1 MLQKMKAGL
10 IAEGLRHSK
19 SWKSLLAGFLVA
31 GATCGVAIGIA
42 WATPGQGISTTI
54 IAGPT
59 ELDEV
64 HLNILSETNH
74 VKIKTTGL
82 SDVYVVK
89 NTIVPGGH
97 TGWHSHPGPSI
108 ISVVSGQATE
118 YRSDDPEGIVHAVG
132 TAFVDEG
139 GDHAHLMVN
148 EGTTDLVL
156 VAFQIL
162 PAGAPRRID
171 VPAPQ

>member
-1 MLQKMKAGL
+1 M
-10 IAEGLRHSK
+10 
-19 SWKSLLAGFLVA
+19 
-31 GATCGVAIGIA
+31 
-42 WATPGQGISTTI
+42 
-54 IAGPT
+54 
-59 ELDEV
+59 LDEV
-64 HLNILSETNH
+64 HLNSMSDIND
-74 VKIKTTGL
+74 VKIKTKGL

-118 YRSDDPEGIVHAVG
+118 YRSDDPDGIVHLAG

-139 GDHAHLMVN
+139 GEHAHIVRN

-156 VAFQIL
+156 VAFQVL
-162 PAGAPRRID
+162 PLGAPRRID
-171 VPAPQ
+171 VPAP

>member
-1 MLQKMKAGL
+1 MLRNTKLMLVGT
-10 IAEGLRHSK
+10 
-19 SWKSLLAGFLVA
+19 LVA
-31 GATCGVAIGIA
+31 CALGAVAIQIA
-42 WATPGQGISTTI
+42 RATPGVGITTSI
-54 IAGPT
+54 ISGPT
-59 ELDEV
+59 MLGEV
-64 HLNILSETNH
+64 HLNVDSDIND
-74 VKIKTTGL
+74 VKIKTKGV

-118 YRSDDPEGIVHAVG
+118 YRSDDPVGIVHAAQ

-139 GDHAHLMVN
+139 GDHAHIIVN

-156 VAFQIL
+156 VAFQVL
-162 PAGAPRRID
+162 PLGAPRRID
-171 VPAPQ
+171 MPAP